1 MASGDVAFT
10 YLTCQG
16 PVVSICR
23 DATVKHDFQGWLRKQ
38 RRTGRALV
46 SWAAEE
52 AFGQLG
58 KQAQEWDDK
67 GLVIQSLWNR
77 WKAVQC

>member
-1 MASGDVAFT
+1 MADFFKAF
-10 YLTCQG
+10 
-16 PVVSICR
+16 
-23 DATVKHDFQGWLRKQ
+23 KHDFQGWLRKQ
-38 RRTGRALV
+38 RRTGRPLV